1 MFFVVKVKNRLG
13 INHYQLKIMITI
25 YDLQEISTELNAVI
39 SKMVEV
45 KEPESEE
52 GQNKIKKLVQ
62 RDLTGVRSN
71 VDRQLKKCQEQPGCS
86 GGCDR

>member
-1 MFFVVKVKNRLG
+1 MFFVIIVKNRLG